1 VPRGTE
7 SACGWVVGDVP
18 ASTTPQQQD
27 TRTLA
32 QHSSA
37 TPRVAVAHTCLPFY
51 YGLLGIE
58 PQQPDATVRSKR
70 QRRPRAPPVQLPRL
84 LLQLPPHT
92 TLPQHTYQLQNSG
105 GTRSRAISPPSS
117 EALAYRYQARPG
129 RAPPPSLRP
138 PRISR
143 ARRRAC
149 GRPTHTRRGRARARA
164 VTESRLLLTTAC
176 TKFSGP
182 AALKQL

>member
-1 VPRGTE
+1 M
-7 SACGWVVGDVP
+7 GDVP

-27 TRTLA
+27 ARTLA

-37 TPRVAVAHTCLPFY
+37 TPRVAVAHTYLPFY
-51 YGLLGIE
+51 HGLLGIE
-58 PQQPDATVRSKR
+58 PQQPDATARSKR
-70 QRRPRAPPVQLPRL
+70 QRRPRAPPVQLPHL

-92 TLPQHTYQLQNSG
+92 TLLQHTYQLQNSG

-117 EALAYRYQARPG
+117 EALAYRYHSSGPAAGASSSSAR
-129 RAPPPSLRP
+129 AAP

-143 ARRRAC
+143 GAPRVRPPRRA
-149 GRPTHTRRGRARARA
+149 AL
-164 VTESRLLLTTAC
+164 TESRLLLTTAC

-182 AALKQL
+182 AALKQLQAPPGLRAGGNNDSDG

>member
-1 VPRGTE
+1 M
-7 SACGWVVGDVP
+7 GDVP

-27 TRTLA
+27 ARTLA

-58 PQQPDATVRSKR
+58 PQQPDATARSKR

-92 TLPQHTYQLQNSG
+92 TPLQHTYQLQTPEARDQG
-105 GTRSRAISPPSS
+105 LSPRLHRKP
-117 EALAYRYQARPG
+117 LPIDTRPG
-129 RAPPPSLRP
+129 RAPPRRGPHPPHLAARSHTPPGGGCACRP
-138 PRISR
+138 PSR
-143 ARRRAC
+143 SVAADRTWR
-149 GRPTHTRRGRARARA
+149 
-164 VTESRLLLTTAC
+164 
-176 TKFSGP
+176 
-182 AALKQL
+182 AALSGSISNPGLTSRKNNDSDG